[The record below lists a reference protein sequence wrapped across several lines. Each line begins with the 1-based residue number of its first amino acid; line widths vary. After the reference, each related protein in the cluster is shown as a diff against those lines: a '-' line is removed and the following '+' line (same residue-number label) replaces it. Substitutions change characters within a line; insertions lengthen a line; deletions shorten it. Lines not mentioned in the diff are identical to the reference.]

1 MHHFIHLFIT
11 RNYVSIDW
19 AKFEANDKDL
29 ESDDALW
36 DLYERWCKFF
46 NQKRDRE
53 EMARRF
59 SSFKETVLRVE
70 KNKKSNLPY
79 RLAINKFADGKLREL
94 WIESSSMNHVSRSL
108 LRRRCSASPIYGS
121 EVRGQARRASRRN

>member
-46 NQKRDRE
+46 NQERDRE

-94 WIESSSMNHVSRSL
+94 YIKSSTMNH
-108 LRRRCSASPIYGS
+108 RRPRSASPIYGS
-121 EVRGQARRASRRN
+121 QVRGQAKRAGRRN

>member
-36 DLYERWCKFF
+36 DLYERRCKFF
-46 NQKRDRE
+46 NQERDRE

-59 SSFKETVLRVE
+59 SYFKETAE
-70 KNKKSNLPY
+70 SG
-79 RLAINKFADGKLREL
+79 GKQE
-94 WIESSSMNHVSRSL
+94 I
-108 LRRRCSASPIYGS
+108 
-121 EVRGQARRASRRN
+121 